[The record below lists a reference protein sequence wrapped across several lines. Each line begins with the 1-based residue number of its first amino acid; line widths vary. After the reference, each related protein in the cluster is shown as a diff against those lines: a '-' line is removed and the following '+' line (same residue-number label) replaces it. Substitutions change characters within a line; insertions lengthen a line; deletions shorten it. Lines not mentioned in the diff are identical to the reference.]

1 MPEEIAG
8 ATQSVLRASMMR
20 SGKWASGV
28 AVVGG
33 FVADVLNPLAPFAAY
48 IAMAAAVAA
57 LVIAIAVVFRLL
69 VVDKGVPALIFAST
83 VAAIAGGLYTLQQQN
98 DQEQGLLAGLVPAVA
113 KLQESVGIVAARVEE
128 IQQTVTETQKTVS
141 EVKQATDDIAA
152 NQQEQAV
159 KTDRLQETAE
169 DLSRKTEVIAENQAK
184 QQETTEKLV
193 ESTDKLAAS
202 IETIAD
208 SFQALA
214 SQGGIIPDPQRPDE
228 FYHNARVYELTG
240 DMVNARRAYLAFANF
255 DVDAIDPY
263 IRFATLLR
271 VQDGKAG
278 AREVF
283 GVLAEKSKALSVKLV
298 HALQFDDAQR
308 VERVRNFIAANPDFA
323 PAYFV
328 YSEEFSEDRLGSQS
342 LADKRNEADA
352 LTKFLSYE
360 ADGRLLP
367 FFVDQTLL
375 ADWID
380 RANRRL
386 TALGSVMDASA
397 FAPKLIPQR
406 SNQGW
411 MVTVTL
417 SEAAT
422 GISWRLGTDGPF
434 TDTGFLQMNDPRTGK
449 PMPNP
454 TFALPDDTAATI
466 IGIKYL
472 DIRGQEAGPFDI
484 AFTPE
489 ASLQDQN
496 KQILD
501 QFWTSWIAF
510 DASGNKG
517 LVYFTHLMSYRCAI
531 KEAKYGLNGA
541 ALTESIEMPACN
553 MKDPY
558 ALPDGFLPFFKVG
571 DDVTSMSMQLTYVD
585 GTQSPVRE
593 FRR

>member
-1 MPEEIAG
+1 MA
-8 ATQSVLRASMMR
+8 R
-20 SGKWASGV
+20 SGKWASGI

-98 DQEQGLLAGLVPAVA
+98 DQEQGLIAGLVPAVA
-113 KLQESVGIVAARVEE
+113 KLQESVGIVTARVEE
-128 IQQTVTETQKTVS
+128 IQQTVTETRKTVN
-141 EVKQATDDIAA
+141 EVKQTTDEIAA
-152 NQQEQAV
+152 GQEEQAA

-169 DLSRKTEVIAENQAK
+169 NLDKKTDLIAENQAK

-208 SFQALA
+208 SFEALA

-271 VQDGKAG
+271 VQDGKVG

-283 GVLAEKSKALSVKLV
+283 GVLADKSKALAVKLV

-323 PAYFV
+323 PAYFL
-328 YSEEFSEDRLGSQS
+328 YSEEFSEDRLGVQS
-342 LADKRNEADA
+342 LADKRAEAEA

-386 TALGSVMDASA
+386 TALGNVMDASA
-397 FAPKLIPQR
+397 FVPKLIPQR

-422 GISWRLGTDGPF
+422 GISWRLGTDGPY

-454 TFALPDDTAATI
+454 TFALPDDTGANI

-472 DIRGQEAGPFDI
+472 DIRGQETGPFDI

-531 KEAKYGLNGA
+531 KEAKYGLNGS

-553 MKDPY
+553 MEDPY